1 MNNLP
6 FVSIVLPIHNAG
18 QHLLPCLKSIASQ
31 TLDNFEVICIL
42 DCPTDGSDEVAN
54 TFAKN
59 DNRFYIITNDTNKHI
74 GHSRNIGIEAAR
86 GEYLAFCDHDDR
98 LSPEFLSTMY
108 NIAVQSKSAIV
119 GSFDFYYNQCSDI
132 DVLDC
137 EINRAYIDMLT
148 FRETINS
155 PSVWTH
161 IYERQYVIDNKIR
174 FVDTK
179 KISIEDRLFNS
190 DFFSHLVAEG
200 HGDATYPIIPKH
212 LYEHGVEHTNSNVYY
227 RRFESVIPT
236 LEKLI
241 EISDRTSEIKQT
253 DVIYEAAGRLLY
265 NSFKKELRSFGF
277 KKAKMHLMQ
286 GMKKGRLLETI
297 KDYGLK
303 YCRNLTIPKNIFL
316 QWLSRTI

>member
-6 FVSIVLPIHNAG
+6 FVSIILPVHNAG
-18 QHLLPCLKSIASQ
+18 QNLLPCLKSIVSQ

-42 DCPTDGSDEVAN
+42 DCPTDGSDKVAN

-59 DNRFYIITNDTNKHI
+59 DNRFHIIVNDTNQHI

-108 NIAVQSKSAIV
+108 YTAVQSKSTIV
-119 GSFDFYYNQCSDI
+119 GSFDFYYKQFTDA
-132 DVLDC
+132 DVLNC
-137 EINRAYIDMLT
+137 QINRAYIDMLT

-161 IYERQYVIDNKIR
+161 IYKRQYVIDNHIK

-190 DFFSHLVAEG
+190 DFFSHMVAEG
-200 HGDATYPIIPKH
+200 HGQATYPIIPKH
-212 LYEHGVEHTNSNVYY
+212 LYEHGAEHTNSKVNY
-227 RRFESVIPT
+227 RLLEHVIPT

-241 EISDRTSEIKQT
+241 EISDRTSEIKQD

-277 KKAKMHLMQ
+277 KKAKMHLIQ
-286 GMKKGRLLETI
+286 GMKKGRLSETI
-297 KDYGLK
+297 KKHGLK
-303 YCRNLTIPKNIFL
+303 YCRDLTIPKNIFL
-316 QWLSRTI
+316 QWLSNCI